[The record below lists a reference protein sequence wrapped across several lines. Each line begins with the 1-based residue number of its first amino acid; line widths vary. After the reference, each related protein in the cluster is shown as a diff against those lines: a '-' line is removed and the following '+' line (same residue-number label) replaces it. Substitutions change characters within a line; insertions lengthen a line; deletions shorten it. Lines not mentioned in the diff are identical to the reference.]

1 MYEFCNNNEHHVS
14 IKLWF
19 KNWESYVI
27 DKDFSSARKLFD
39 IDVVSFGTWMD
50 VVQGLDNL
58 EERQWKK
65 IWPNISNFS
74 FLTETLFIQLSPDK
88 LFANC
93 ILIWNSNG
101 YDKLGK
107 EFKRPGRATIT
118 LIRNNLRKPW
128 KAIHSHLS
136 LNKSVP
142 QKSYGKKIL
151 NIS

>member
-1 MYEFCNNNEHHVS
+1 M
-14 IKLWF
+14 F
-19 KNWESYVI
+19 KINHN
-27 DKDFSSARKLFD
+27 DKDHKSVALFFLEWEKYVQNQNFSSAKKLFD
-39 IDVVSFGTWMD
+39 HNVVSFGTWMD

-142 QKSYGKKIL
+142 QKSYGKK
-151 NIS
+151 S